1 MLAAMNLFLD
11 SFWRALAYCLRPRVI
26 ALSIM
31 PLVLMVLL
39 SAAMVYF
46 FWDPAVAGMQT
57 WLGELALLESLMNW
71 LASVGAGNLR
81 SVVAPLLLLIL
92 TLPLIIILAL
102 LAVAWLMTPAIVSL
116 VSERR
121 FAGLERRRGGSF
133 WRGML
138 LALGSSL
145 LAAMALLISMPL
157 WLIPPLVVILP
168 PLVWGWL
175 AYRVMVYDVLAEHA
189 SWEERLA
196 IIRRHRNWLLG
207 IGVVTGYLGA
217 APGMIWMI
225 GAMAIVMAPL
235 LVPVAIWIYTFV
247 FAFSSLWFAHF
258 CLAALEA
265 MRKET
270 AAATAASQPTVP
282 EGASPAISAPEK
294 LALPNDTPTDIR
306 SPS

>member
-1 MLAAMNLFLD
+1 MNLFLD

-26 ALSIM
+26 ALSII
-31 PLVLMVLL
+31 PLVLMVVL
-39 SAAMVYF
+39 SAIMVYF
-46 FWDPAVAGMQT
+46 FWDPAVAGVQA
-57 WLGELALLESLMNW
+57 WLGEQALLESLMNW

-81 SVVAPLLLLIL
+81 SVVAPLLLLVL

-145 LAAMALLISMPL
+145 LAAVALLISMPL
-157 WLIPPLVVILP
+157 WLIPPLVVVLP

-189 SWEERLA
+189 SWDERRA
-196 IIRRHRNWLLG
+196 IIRRHRSWLLG
-207 IGVVTGYLGA
+207 IGVLTGYLGA
-217 APGMIWMI
+217 APGLVWMI

-258 CLAALEA
+258 CLAALDA
-265 MRKET
+265 MRKEA
-270 AAATAASQPTVP
+270 AAATAAPA
-282 EGASPAISAPEK
+282 GADSPAVSAPEK
-294 LALPNDTPTDIR
+294 LALPNDTSTDIQ
-306 SPS
+306 PPG